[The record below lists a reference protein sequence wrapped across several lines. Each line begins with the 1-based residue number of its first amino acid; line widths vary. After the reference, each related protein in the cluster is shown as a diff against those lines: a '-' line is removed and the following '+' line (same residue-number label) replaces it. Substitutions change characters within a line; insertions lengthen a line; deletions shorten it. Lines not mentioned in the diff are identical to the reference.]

1 MKSTAERP
9 AAPIFFHLTH
19 AVQDKKSRGVKLFTT
34 VCNNF
39 RVRYPSHEPH
49 YQKQRV
55 ARIVEE

>member
-1 MKSTAERP
+1 MSAVKRA

-34 VCNNF
+34 VCKNV